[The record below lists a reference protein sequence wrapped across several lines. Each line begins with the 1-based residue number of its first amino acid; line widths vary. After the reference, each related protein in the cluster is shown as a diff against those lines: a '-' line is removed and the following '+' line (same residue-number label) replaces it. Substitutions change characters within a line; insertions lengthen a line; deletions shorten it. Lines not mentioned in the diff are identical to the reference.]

1 MFTGY
6 SENSRVWVYQSS
18 RTFTQEECNI
28 LQQKI
33 DAFTTDWS
41 AHKLQLKS
49 SGKIVYS
56 QFIVLIV
63 DENQH
68 EASGCSIDKSVKFI
82 QEIEKEYSVSLM
94 DRMQI
99 AYKKDA
105 NSIAICSLHDLGKL
119 AEENKIN
126 SKTIV
131 FNNLVATKNEFDSNW
146 EIAIENSWHKNFIP
160 QIV

>member
-1 MFTGY
+1 MFTNY

-18 RTFTQEECNI
+18 KTFTPEECI
-28 LQQKI
+28 AIQQKI
-33 DAFTTDWS
+33 NAFTGDWS
-41 AHKLQLKS
+41 AHKLQLKAA
-49 SGKIVYS
+49 GQLIYN

-68 EASGCSIDKSVKFI
+68 EASGCSIDSSVKFI
-82 QEIEKEYSVSLM
+82 QQIEKEYAVSLM

-131 FNNLVATKNEFDSNW
+131 FNNLVANKKEFDTNW